1 MSSTTLSRKH
11 KASTPL
17 RSAMMQA
24 IQIAVGSS
32 SSANAEVLTPR
43 SVAATSNSSVIA
55 TYANTPESEVD
66 DYFKPHFAKH
76 LHQRLSAPL
85 DENAPE
91 GTQNFMD
98 WLNAE

>member
-1 MSSTTLSRKH
+1 MSSATLSRKL
-11 KASTPL
+11 KASAL
-17 RSAMMQA
+17 GSAVSQA
-24 IQIAVGSS
+24 IQ
-32 SSANAEVLTPR
+32 SATGAAFSVNAEIFTAR
-43 SVAATSNSSVIA
+43 SVATTSNSSVMV
-55 TYANTPESEVD
+55 TYANTQVSEVD

-91 GTQNFMD
+91 GAQDFMD